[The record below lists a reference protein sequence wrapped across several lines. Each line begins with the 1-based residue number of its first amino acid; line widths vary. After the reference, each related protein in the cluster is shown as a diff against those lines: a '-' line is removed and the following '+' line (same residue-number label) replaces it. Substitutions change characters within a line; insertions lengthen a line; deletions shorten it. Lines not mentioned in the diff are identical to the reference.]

1 MPLIRTETFRRL
13 IEEAIA
19 GRLVLFLRYH
29 GVERTVEPHILG
41 IVGHG
46 RLALS
51 GWQIAGTG
59 CGWRLF
65 HLDEVEELQHTN
77 SRFSKNAPGYNP
89 GDPSFGSILSRVEPA
104 FPAGTKARSRR

>member
-1 MPLIRTETFRRL
+1 MSLIRTETFRRL

-19 GRLVLFLRYH
+19 ERVVLFLRYH

-59 CGWRLF
+59 RGWRLF
-65 HLDEVEELQHTN
+65 HLDEVEELQHT
-77 SRFSKNAPGYNP
+77 SGRFSKTAIGYNP
-89 GDPSFGSILSRVEPA
+89 EDPSFGSILRRVEPA
-104 FPAGTKARSRR
+104 FPAGTKVRPFR